1 MKMMKKYSD
10 TLLQNKDIKW
20 RVPKWKISE
29 DGKVDIDIHIPLTAI
44 LRKQAYW
51 SFNWGVAALLEF
63 LKVNKDLPLGEL
75 TEKLNEAFTEWR
87 KP

>member
-1 MKMMKKYSD
+1 MMKKYSD

-44 LRKQAYW
+44 LQKQAYR
-51 SFNWGVAALLEF
+51 SFNYGVGALLDF
-63 LKVNKDLPLGEL
+63 LVVNEDLPLEEL
-75 TEKLNEAFTEWR
+75 RGKLNEAIAKWQ